1 MGDAPPVRGR
11 EAQGGCRAGAIRV
24 FLTCWLLYTVFWTPW
39 IVREHF
45 PAIAL
50 AESGQLNVERYLG
63 WTEDI
68 FPGPRGGAYI
78 NNNPGASLTGAVPL
92 LLLRPVLI
100 QVDNW
105 NQRLPRRPYQG
116 QDDPIMARM
125 AVEGRTFYFLLVAF
139 ITVALVMAPVTAFAV
154 GFLCVRAREGGL
166 SAAQAA
172 ALSLLCG
179 LGTPLFFRTGHL
191 NHNLLA
197 GDAGFIVLLL
207 LWDPEDKPLVPSRAS
222 LAGLLTGYA
231 VLCDYSGVVIAGVT
245 ALYVWMRSNGD
256 SRRRWRC
263 AIAYL
268 AGMAP
273 GIAGLLIYQHWAFG
287 SPYLPS
293 QHYMTPKAVT
303 AIGYRGFGLPSPALL
318 WANFFDPR
326 FGLFPYCPALLLAG
340 LAPFVA
346 RARRRLPS
354 REMVVILIYC
364 LLLVLF
370 CAANQY
376 SWLQPSTGFRYLIP
390 IVPVLALLAIQ
401 GAQLFPRLFSR
412 VVQWGIAMVSLMWS
426 LILTGAHVNDVRL
439 AAQTFWNR
447 RFALPWM
454 LRLREAGV
462 PVTWEWV
469 LVTYAVTVLAVACI
483 WVGPVTRWRRPAKVD

>member
-1 MGDAPPVRGR
+1 MVDVPPMRDAEP
-11 EAQGGCRAGAIRV
+11 QGCRRAGAVRV

-50 AESGQLNVERYLG
+50 AESGQLNVERYIG
-63 WTEDI
+63 WTGDI

-92 LLLRPVLI
+92 LLLRPILSR
-100 QVDNW
+100 VDEW

-125 AVEGRTFYFLLVAF
+125 AAEGRTFYFLLVAF
-139 ITVALVMAPVTAFAV
+139 ITVALVMAPVTALAV
-154 GFLCVRAREGGL
+154 AFLCVRAQEAGL
-166 SAAQAA
+166 SAAHAA
-172 ALSLLCG
+172 AVSLLCG

-197 GDAGFIVLLL
+197 GDAGFVALLL
-207 LWDPEDKPLVPSRAS
+207 LWNREDKPLSPSRAS
-222 LAGLLTGYA
+222 LAGLLAGYA

-245 ALYVWMRSNGD
+245 ALYVWMRCGRD

-263 AIAYL
+263 ALVYL
-268 AGMAP
+268 AGTMP
-273 GIAGLLIYQHWAFG
+273 GIAVLLIYQHWAFG
-287 SPYLPS
+287 SPYLPP
-293 QHYMTPKAVT
+293 QHYMTPT
-303 AIGYRGFGLPSPALL
+303 APTSHGYRGFGWPSPALL

-326 FGLFPYCPALLLAG
+326 FGMFPYCPALLLAG

-354 REMVVILIYC
+354 REMGLIFIYC

-376 SWLQPSTGFRYLIP
+376 SWLQPSTGFRYLVP
-390 IVPVLALLAIQ
+390 IVPVLALAAMQ
-401 GAQLFPRLFSR
+401 GAQLFPRI
-412 VVQWGIAMVSLMWS
+412 VQWGIATASLLWS
-426 LILTGAHVNDVRL
+426 FILTGAHENDVRL
-439 AAQTFWNR
+439 AAQVFWSR

-462 PVTWEWV
+462 SVTWEWV
-469 LVTYAVTVLAVACI
+469 LITYAVTVLAIVCI
-483 WVGPVTRWRRPAKVD
+483 WAGPVTRWRRPARVD

>member
-1 MGDAPPVRGR
+1 MSDALPQRDR
-11 EAQGGCRAGAIRV
+11 ELQSGCRAGAVRV

-39 IVREHF
+39 IMREHY

-50 AESGQLNVERYLG
+50 AESGRLNVVRYLG

-68 FPGPRGGAYI
+68 FPGPHGGAYI

-92 LLLRPVLI
+92 LLLRPILI
-100 QVDNW
+100 RVDAW
-105 NQRLPRRPYQG
+105 NQRLPRRPYEG
-116 QDDPIMARM
+116 QDDPMMVRLSA
-125 AVEGRTFYFLLVAF
+125 AGRTFYFLLVAF

-154 GFLCVRAREGGL
+154 ALLYARARAGGL
-166 SAAQAA
+166 SAARAA
-172 ALSLLCG
+172 AVSLLCG
-179 LGTPLFFRTGHL
+179 LGTPMFFRVGHL

-197 GDAGFIVLLL
+197 GDAGLIALLL
-207 LWDPEDKPLVPSRAS
+207 LWDPKDKPLNPSRAS
-222 LAGLLTGYA
+222 LAGLLSGYA
-231 VLCDYSGVVIAGVT
+231 VLCDYSGVVIAGVA
-245 ALYVWMRSNGD
+245 ALYVWMRSSGD
-256 SRRRWRC
+256 SRRRWKC
-263 AIAYL
+263 ALAYL
-268 AGMAP
+268 AGLTP
-273 GIAGLLIYQHWAFG
+273 GIAGLLIYQQWAFG
-287 SPYLPS
+287 AFYRPS
-293 QHYMTPKAVT
+293 QHFMTPTAATAV
-303 AIGYRGFGLPSPALL
+303 GYRGFGWPSPALL

-340 LAPFVA
+340 LAPLAA

-354 REMVVILIYC
+354 REMGVIFIYS
-364 LLLVLF
+364 LLFVLF

-376 SWLQPSTGFRYLIP
+376 SWLQPLTGFRYLVP

-401 GAQLFPRLFSR
+401 GAQLFPRMA
-412 VVQWGIAMVSLMWS
+412 QWGIAVASLLWS

-439 AAQTFWNR
+439 AAQTFWDR

-469 LVTYAVTVLAVACI
+469 LATYAVTVLAIACI
-483 WVGPVTRWRRPAKVD
+483 WAGPSIRWWRPAKVN